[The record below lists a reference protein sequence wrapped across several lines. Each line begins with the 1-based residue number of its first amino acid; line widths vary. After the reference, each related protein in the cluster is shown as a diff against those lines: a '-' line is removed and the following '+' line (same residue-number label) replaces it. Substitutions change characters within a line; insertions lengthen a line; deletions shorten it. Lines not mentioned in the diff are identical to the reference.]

1 MGVGGVATYCSFARH
16 RPDRP
21 ARAARASAGAG
32 DQRHTSGPWWGRA
45 PPSSDPRE
53 IADAVAAYRE
63 LGADE
68 LVFYCYAD
76 DPGQVEDLAALAC
89 G

>member
-1 MGVGGVATYCSFARH
+1 
-16 RPDRP
+16 
-21 ARAARASAGAG
+21 
-32 DQRHTSGPWWGRA
+32 
-45 PPSSDPRE
+45 
-53 IADAVAAYRE
+53 